1 MSSFSFTF
9 TVGSGLLCL
18 QFSDTSVNPF
28 SVNGVA
34 GAVGNVV
41 VITKPVP
48 EPETCALMLAGLGVM
63 TFVARRRKAS

>member
-9 TVGSGLLCL
+9 TVGSGLLRL

-28 SVNGVA
+28 SVNGVG

-41 VITKPVP
+41 FITKPVP
-48 EPETCALMLAGLGVM
+48 EPKTCALMLAGLGLM
-63 TFVARRRKAS
+63 TFVAQRRKAA